1 MKSVVMDENRAM
13 CHQKR
18 SLESLSLHVG
28 ELKTITA
35 RVIALRGILDCFEM
49 KYKYCLFK
57 EYLYCR

>member
-1 MKSVVMDENRAM
+1 MDENRAM

-35 RVIALRGILDCFEM
+35 RVITLRGVTWKLITPNLR
-49 KYKYCLFK
+49 L
-57 EYLYCR
+57 L